1 MNALHP
7 QPGITALARVVGGAV
22 GLALGLSWW
31 LIPDASI
38 PPLSLGALDLVLF
51 ILAVAVLELL
61 PIQLPDGRVVG
72 TAVAV
77 VGAAAILGAAPPVVA
92 LISVLGVTLASL
104 RHRSLPRLDQLLGR
118 ALLGW
123 ALAGVAGLGMVIGPP
138 TWSGDALTGDPAM
151 IDLGGSV
158 AVALALLIGGPVSAA
173 LSRTN
178 TAWRFVIRR
187 AGETIFVDG
196 PRNIAVLSTAVLGA
210 LVHPVLGAWTLP
222 TMLIPLAA
230 VRFGLD
236 REGQIAGAYDQTVR
250 AMSRLPEQLGDVAAG
265 HGVRVA
271 ELAAEVAFELGLD
284 STAVRQVRQASH
296 LHELGRIQLERPET
310 VDGDQPVVPRREVAS
325 AGAAV
330 VRRAAGLG
338 PVAAIVE
345 GHGDLVNA
353 TPHAVVAARIVAACC
368 DIDRYAP
375 DPAERGQRHEVVV
388 RLVREIGDLDVVAAV
403 DRVLDRR
410 LVQS

>member
-1 MNALHP
+1 MNSPASVTP
-7 QPGITALARVVGGAV
+7 SARVIGGV
-22 GLALGLSWW
+22 IGLGLGLSWW
-31 LIPDASI
+31 LVPATSI

-51 ILAVAVLELL
+51 VLAVAVLELL

-92 LISVLGVTLASL
+92 LIGVVGVTLAFL
-104 RHRSLPRLDQLLGR
+104 CHRTVPRLDQLLGR

-123 ALAGVAGLGMVIGPP
+123 TLAGIAGLGMAVGPP
-138 TWSGDALTGDPAM
+138 TWSGDALTGAPAM
-151 IDLGGSV
+151 IDLGGAV
-158 AVALALLIGGPVSAA
+158 AVALTLLVGGPLTDA
-173 LSRTN
+173 LGRTRN
-178 TAWRFVIRR
+178 AWRFVLRR
-187 AGETIFVDG
+187 AGEAIRADG
-196 PRNIAVLSTAVLGA
+196 PRNVAVVSTAVLGA

-236 REGQIAGAYDQTVR
+236 REGQITGAYDQTVR
-250 AMSRLPEQLGDVAAG
+250 AMSRLPEQLGDVEAD

-284 STAVRQVRQASH
+284 ATAVRRVRQAAH
-296 LHELGRIQLERPET
+296 LHELGRIQLERPQTFAE
-310 VDGDQPVVPRREVAS
+310 DQPIVPRRDVAS

-330 VRRAAGLG
+330 VRRAAGLE

-353 TPHAVVAARIVAACC
+353 TPDAALAARIVAACC
-368 DIDRYAP
+368 DVVRYAP
-375 DPAERGQRHEVVV
+375 DPTQRGQRHEVVV
-388 RLVREIGDLDVVAAV
+388 RLVREIGDLDVVAAL
-403 DRVLDRR
+403 DRVLERQLTER
-410 LVQS
+410 

>member
-1 MNALHP
+1 MNAQLNLSLP
-7 QPGITALARVVGGAV
+7 ARILGGTI
-22 GLALGLSWW
+22 GFLLGLSWW
-31 LIPDASI
+31 LVPDAAI

-51 ILAVAVLELL
+51 VLAVAVLELL

-92 LISVLGVTLASL
+92 LISVVGLTLAAL
-104 RHRSLPRLDQLLGR
+104 RHRRLPHLDQLLGR

-123 ALAGVAGLGMVIGPP
+123 TLAGIAGLGMLVGPP
-138 TWSGDALTGDPAM
+138 TWSGDALTGAPAM
-151 IDLGGSV
+151 IDVGGSV
-158 AVALALLIGGPVSAA
+158 AVALALLIGGPLTGALGRARSA
-173 LSRTN
+173 L
-178 TAWRFVIRR
+178 RFVIRR
-187 AGETIFVDG
+187 TVETILADG
-196 PRNIAVLSTAVLGA
+196 PRNIAVVSTAVLGA

-250 AMSRLPEQLGDVAAG
+250 AMSRLPEQLGDVDAG

-271 ELAAEVAFELGLD
+271 DLAAEVAFELGMD
-284 STAVRQVRQASH
+284 STAVRRVRQAAH

-310 VDGDQPVVPRREVAS
+310 FEDDQPVVPRREVAS

-330 VRRAAGLG
+330 VRRAAGLE
-338 PVAAIVE
+338 PVAEIVE
-345 GHGDLVNA
+345 GHGDLINA
-353 TPHAVVAARIVAACC
+353 LPDAAVAARIVAACC
-368 DIDRYAP
+368 DIDRYEP
-375 DPAERGQRHEVVV
+375 DPAQRGQRHEVIV
-388 RLVREIGDLDVVAAV
+388 RLVREIGDLDVVAAL
-403 DRVLDRR
+403 DRVLDRQLTER
-410 LVQS
+410 

>member
-1 MNALHP
+1 MIRYLDSSA
-7 QPGITALARVVGGAV
+7 QGISLTRMVGGVIGFAV
-22 GLALGLSWW
+22 GLSWW
-31 LIPDASI
+31 LVPEASI
-38 PPLSLGALDLVLF
+38 PPLSLGALDLLLF

-92 LISVLGVTLASL
+92 LISVVGVTIAYL
-104 RHRSLPRLDQLLGR
+104 RHRAIPRLDQLLGR

-123 ALAGVAGLGMVIGPP
+123 MLAGIAGLGMAVGPP
-138 TWSGDALTGDPAM
+138 TWSGDALTGAPAM

-158 AVALALLIGGPVSAA
+158 AVAAALLIGGPLTSA
-173 LSRTN
+173 LGRSRG
-178 TAWRFVIRR
+178 AWRFVLRR
-187 AGETIFVDG
+187 TGEAILADG
-196 PRNIAVLSTAVLGA
+196 PRNVAVVSTAVLGA

-250 AMSRLPEQLGDVAAG
+250 AMSRLPEQLGDGEAG

-271 ELAAEVAFELGLD
+271 VLAAEVAFELGLD

-310 VDGDQPVVPRREVAS
+310 VDDDQRVVPRREVAS

-330 VRRAAGLG
+330 VRRAAGLE

-353 TPHAVVAARIVAACC
+353 TPDAALAARIVAACC

-388 RLVREIGDLDVVAAV
+388 RLVREIGDLDVVAAL
-403 DRVLDRR
+403 DRVLDRQ
-410 LVQS
+410 LA

>member
-1 MNALHP
+1 MNTRP
-7 QPGITALARVVGGAV
+7 SLAVSAQILGGV
-22 GLALGLSWW
+22 IGFALGLSWW
-31 LIPDASI
+31 LVPETSI
-38 PPLSLGALDLVLF
+38 PPLSLGVLDLVLF
-51 ILAVAVLELL
+51 VLAIAVLELL

-92 LISVLGVTLASL
+92 LISVLGLTLASL
-104 RHRSLPRLDQLLGR
+104 RHRRLPRLDQLLGR
-118 ALLGW
+118 ALIGW
-123 ALAGVAGLGMVIGPP
+123 TLAGVAGVGMVAGPP
-138 TWSGDALTGDPAM
+138 TWSGAALTGDPAM

-158 AVALALLIGGPVSAA
+158 AVALALLLGGPLADA
-173 LSRTN
+173 LGRAG
-178 TAWRFVIRR
+178 TAWRFVLRR
-187 AGETIFVDG
+187 SIETAVADG
-196 PRNIAVLSTAVLGA
+196 PRNIAVVSTAVLGA

-250 AMSRLPEQLGDVAAG
+250 AMSRLPEQLGDVDAG

-271 ELAAEVAFELGLD
+271 ELASEVAFELGLD
-284 STAVRQVRQASH
+284 STEVRRVRQAAH

-338 PVAAIVE
+338 PVAEIVE

-353 TPHAVVAARIVAACC
+353 TPDAAVAARIVAACC
-368 DIDRYAP
+368 DIVRYAP
-375 DPAERGQRHEVVV
+375 DPAERGQRHEVIV
-388 RLVREIGDLDVVAAV
+388 RLVREIGDLDVVAAL
-403 DRVLDRR
+403 DRVLERQLADR
-410 LVQS
+410 